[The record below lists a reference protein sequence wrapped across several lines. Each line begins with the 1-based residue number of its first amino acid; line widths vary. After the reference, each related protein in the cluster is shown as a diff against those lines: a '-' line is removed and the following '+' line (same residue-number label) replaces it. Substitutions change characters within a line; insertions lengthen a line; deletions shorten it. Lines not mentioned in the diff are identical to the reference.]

1 MLDVVI
7 SEPIRTRTP
16 SSLVQKKRRHGAWRR
31 ALREEDGG
39 IDFGQRLPP
48 AYSDFAFLPFAI
60 GMTLGAAE
68 ISPINPHVGK
78 VALGH
83 ALLSYVFGTGVLAV
97 AINRVT
103 NLGQ

>member
-1 MLDVVI
+1 MGLGA
-7 SEPIRTRTP
+7 EPCARRTAAST
-16 SSLVQKKRRHGAWRR
+16 SDSGC
-31 ALREEDGG
+31 
-39 IDFGQRLPP
+39 PP